1 MLCSDWTGQLHSAG
15 NQLYALA
22 VSTEKEF
29 LAVGSN
35 LHGFYDRASE
45 ISRMC
50 STLLDSM
57 SGEEIACITQEF
69 RDLLHSLE
77 AYLTQTEREFNGGIT
92 VLQNILN
99 IVARIYKP
107 ISGFKKIV
115 KTLKILGI
123 ATKIESSQLSL
134 ENNGF
139 ITIADDVERLSVLI
153 NSRFADIL
161 KAAETLK
168 DGVQQ
173 TLSRVLGLETKQ
185 EGKVRSIL
193 DNAQSTVLSLS
204 EKNQSSAVTAGR
216 ISEELETITRSIGEV
231 VSSLQFHD
239 ITRQQIEHV
248 KEALDSLCSR
258 LSKARV
264 TAESLPPP
272 DDEDSKKIII
282 DTYAVCELQRAQLID
297 SEQKFLVAVGS
308 IIDNLKNIAV
318 NIAGIHQDVQNMA
331 GTEGEMSSSF
341 FSKLEA
347 GVSAG
352 ISSLGEIKDAIREL
366 SSTMRSLTATVTD
379 MSRFMYDIEEIGS
392 EIELIAVNALIK
404 SAHTGTEG
412 APLGI
417 IAEAIR
423 RLSADARR
431 QKVAVSDELQSII
444 LTVEGLDHDVGTHTV
459 EQAAETDKMLK
470 DFNLLLQR
478 LDYTNN
484 TVISLLGRIQKEGRM
499 LAGDIERVASGIT
512 VQSTFPRETKNAKSV
527 LSSIISDS
535 AERLPDVHKSDRLG
549 LLRHLEGNY
558 TMHSERD
565 IHKSITANRFQ
576 GEETADADGGPKS
589 EEPFGNNVELF

>member
-1 MLCSDWTGQLHSAG
+1 MVRNDWTEQLRATG

-22 VSTEKEF
+22 ISTEKEF
-29 LAVGSN
+29 LSVGSN
-35 LHGFYDRASE
+35 LNGFYDRASE

-57 SGEEIACITQEF
+57 AGEEFTSITKEF
-69 RDLLHSLE
+69 RDLLHNLE
-77 AYLTQTEREFNGGIT
+77 TYLTQTENEFNEGIR

-99 IVARIYKP
+99 IIARIYKP
-107 ISGFKKIV
+107 VSGFKKIV

-123 ATKIESSQLSL
+123 STKIESSQLSH

-161 KAAETLK
+161 RAAETLR

-173 TLSRVLGLETKQ
+173 TLSRVLSLESKQ
-185 EGKVRSIL
+185 EGKARSIL
-193 DNAQSTVLSLS
+193 DNAQSTILSLS
-204 EKNQSSAVTAGR
+204 EKNQSSSVTAGR
-216 ISEELETITRSIGEV
+216 ISEELETITKSIGEV
-231 VSSLQFHD
+231 VTSLQFHD

-248 KEALDSLCSR
+248 KEALDGLCAR
-258 LSKARV
+258 LSLARIS
-264 TAESLPPP
+264 TESPPSTN
-272 DDEDSKKIII
+272 DEDSNKIVM
-282 DTYAVCELQRAQLID
+282 DTYAVCELQRAQLVD
-297 SEQKFLVAVGS
+297 SEQKLLTAVGS
-308 IIDNLKNIAV
+308 IIDSLKNIAV
-318 NIAGIHQDVQNMA
+318 SINEIYHDVQNMA
-331 GTEGEMSSSF
+331 GSEGETSSSF
-341 FSKLEA
+341 FSKLET
-347 GVSAG
+347 GVSEG

-366 SSTMRSLTATVTD
+366 SSTMRSLTSTVTD

-423 RLSADARR
+423 KLSVDARR

-444 LTVEGLDHDVGTHTV
+444 LTVEGLDHDVGAQAE
-459 EQAAETDKMLK
+459 EQTTETDKMMK

-478 LDYTNN
+478 LGNANN
-484 TVISLLGRIQKEGRM
+484 EVMSLLGRIQKEGRT
-499 LAGDIERVASGIT
+499 LGSDIERVALGIM

-535 AERLPDVHKSDRLG
+535 AELLPDVHKSDRLG
-549 LLRHLEGNY
+549 LLKHLEDNY

-565 IHKSITANRFQ
+565 IHNSIISDRSPHKAPPENDSSQ
-576 GEETADADGGPKS
+576 QS
-589 EEPFGNNVELF
+589 EEHFGNNVELF